1 MFAETYDQT
10 QPEETRKAQIWLAV
24 SLASG
29 HKMIIGVTLSDR
41 IRMIRRHSAPSS
53 EAPAR
58 GLIARRY
65 STALTGTSRPLPAI
79 NLRDEAEESVYPDIF
94 PLPTS
99 SIGSRRKKASH
110 TAIAE
115 RSAPTTSA
123 KNRPCMPMLESVSYT
138 GPMMHATMNGFYEGD
153 DQATCIPF
161 HLKYAGDGSNNLG
174 YSQYSKDSVCTFGI
188 L

>member
-1 MFAETYDQT
+1 MIAKTYDQP
-10 QPEETRKAQIWLAV
+10 QPEESSKAQIWLAV
-24 SLASG
+24 SLTSG
-29 HKMIIGVTLSDR
+29 HKMTIGVTLSDR
-41 IRMIRRHSAPSS
+41 VRLLRRHSAPSS

-58 GLIARRY
+58 GLLARRY
-65 STALTGTSRPLPAI
+65 STALTGTSHPLPAI
-79 NLRDEAEESVYPDIF
+79 NLRDEAEASVYPDIF

-99 SIGSRRKKASH
+99 STGSRRKKASH
-110 TAIAE
+110 SAITE

-138 GPMMHATMNGFYEGD
+138 GPMMHATINGFYEGA
-153 DQATCIPF
+153 DQATCVSF
-161 HLKYAGDGSNNLG
+161 HLKYAGDGSNRLG